1 MLFLAAACLLILS
14 FSLHA
19 EQLSIFVSVPPL
31 HYLAA
36 QVGGE
41 AVSVE
46 SIVPP
51 GHNPVNYDPTP
62 KQLQRFADADIYI
75 RSGVPFEQVWMP
87 RLKALNP
94 RMLIVD
100 ARSNL
105 PVASAAEHA
114 HSAVVHALDPHVWT
128 SPLNAIAI
136 SRNILHVL
144 LKLAPQ
150 HEQQFR
156 LNQQQLQQHLEKLH
170 HAIEEQLRP
179 FAGAT
184 FLVFHP
190 AWGYFAKTYG
200 LQQVAIEHLGKEPGP
215 KQLVSVI
222 ETARQ
227 QQIAFLLVQQQFSG
241 NTAKVVADEL
251 GVELIRTNPLA
262 YDLGASLQQMAA
274 AIAGIPRGDHE

>member
-1 MLFLAAACLLILS
+1 MRFLAAACLLILP

-19 EQLSIFVSVPPL
+19 EQISIFASVPPL
-31 HYLAA
+31 QYLAV

-62 KQLQRFADADIYI
+62 KQLQRFAEADLYL
-75 RSGVPFEQVWMP
+75 RSGVPFEQLWMP
-87 RLKALNP
+87 RLKTLNP
-94 RMLIVD
+94 HMLIVD

-105 PVASAAEHA
+105 PVNSAVEHA
-114 HSAVVHALDPHVWT
+114 HSTGDKSLDPHVWT

-136 SRNILHVL
+136 SRHILRAL
-144 LKLAPQ
+144 LKVAPQ

-156 LNQQQLQQHLEKLH
+156 LNQQQLEQQLKKLH
-170 HAIEEQLRP
+170 HSIEEQLSP
-179 FAGAT
+179 LAGNS

-200 LQQVAIEHLGKEPGP
+200 LQQVAIELQGKEPGP

-222 ETARQ
+222 EAARQ
-227 QQIAFLLVQQQFSG
+227 QQITSLLVQQQFSG

-262 YDLGASLQQMAA
+262 YDLAASLRQVAK
-274 AIAGIPRGDHE
+274 AIATAPGGDGE

>member
-1 MLFLAAACLLILS
+1 MRFLAAACLLI
-14 FSLHA
+14 FSHSVHA

-31 HYLAA
+31 QYLAA
-36 QVGGE
+36 EVGGE
-41 AVSVE
+41 AVTVE

-87 RLKALNP
+87 RLEVLNP
-94 RMLIVD
+94 NMLIVD

-105 PVASAAEHA
+105 PVVSVVHA
-114 HSAVVHALDPHVWT
+114 HSAGEQDLDPHVWT

-136 SRNILHVL
+136 SRNILHKLV
-144 LKLAPQ
+144 KLAPQ

-156 LNQQQLQQHLEKLH
+156 LNQQKLEQHLEKLH
-170 HAIEEQLRP
+170 HSIEEQLRP
-179 FAGAT
+179 FAGTT

-200 LQQVAIEHLGKEPGP
+200 LQQVAIEYQGKEPGP
-215 KQLVSVI
+215 KRLVSVI

-227 QQIAFLLVQQQFSG
+227 QQIAFLLLQQQFSG
-241 NTAKVVADEL
+241 NTAKVVAAEL
-251 GVELIRTNPLA
+251 GVELIRTDPLA
-262 YDLGASLQQMAA
+262 YDLSASLQQIAT
-274 AIAGIPRGDHE
+274 AIAGASGSNHE

>member
-1 MLFLAAACLLILS
+1 MRFLAALCLLI
-14 FSLHA
+14 FSSSVHA
-19 EQLSIFVSVPPL
+19 EQHSTFVSVPPL

-36 QVGGE
+36 QVGGN

-62 KQLQRFADADIYI
+62 KQLQRSADSDIYI

-87 RLKALNP
+87 RLEALNP
-94 RMLIVD
+94 GMLIVD

-105 PVASAAEHA
+105 PVASAAGHA
-114 HSAVVHALDPHVWT
+114 HSPAAQDLDPHVWT

-136 SRNILHVL
+136 SRQILQAL
-144 LKLAPQ
+144 LKVAPQ

-156 LNQQQLQQHLEKLH
+156 LNQQQLELHLEKLH
-170 HAIEEQLRP
+170 HAIAEQLKP
-179 FAGAT
+179 FAGAA

-190 AWGYFAKTYG
+190 AWGYFAQTYG
-200 LQQVAIEHLGKEPGP
+200 LQQVAIEYQGKEPGP
-215 KQLVSVI
+215 RRLVSVI

-227 QQIAFLLVQQQFSG
+227 QKIAFLLVQQQFSG

-251 GVELIRTNPLA
+251 GVELIRTDPLA
-262 YDLGASLQQMAA
+262 YDLGATLQQMAA
-274 AIAGIPRGDHE
+274 AIAGGRHE

>member
-1 MLFLAAACLLILS
+1 MRFLVAACLLILS

-31 HYLAA
+31 QYLAA

-46 SIVPP
+46 SIVLP

-75 RSGVPFEQVWMP
+75 RSGIPFEQVWMP
-87 RLKALNP
+87 RLEALNP
-94 RMLIVD
+94 NMLIVD

-105 PVASAAEHA
+105 PVTSAVHA
-114 HSAVVHALDPHVWT
+114 HSAGERDLDPHVWT

-136 SRNILHVL
+136 SRSILHALV
-144 LKLAPQ
+144 KLAPQ
-150 HEQQFR
+150 YEQQFR
-156 LNQQQLQQHLEKLH
+156 LNQQQLEQRLEKLH
-170 HAIEEQLRP
+170 HSIEEQLRP
-179 FAGAT
+179 IAGAT

-200 LQQVAIEHLGKEPGP
+200 LQQVAIEYQGKEPGP

-241 NTAKVVADEL
+241 NTAKVVAGEL

-262 YDLGASLQQMAA
+262 YDLGASLQQIVT
-274 AIAGIPRGDHE
+274 AITGAPEHHE

>member
-1 MLFLAAACLLILS
+1 MRFLAAACLLILS
-14 FSLHA
+14 FSVHA

-41 AVSVE
+41 AVTVE

-105 PVASAAEHA
+105 PVASAVHA
-114 HSAVVHALDPHVWT
+114 HSAGEQDLDPHVWT

-136 SRNILHVL
+136 SRNILQAL
-144 LKLAPQ
+144 LKVAPQ

-156 LNQQQLQQHLEKLH
+156 LNQQQMQQHLEKLH
-170 HAIEEQLRP
+170 HSIEEQLRP

-215 KQLVSVI
+215 KQLVRVI

-241 NTAKVVADEL
+241 NTAKVVAAEL

-262 YDLGASLQQMAA
+262 YDLGASLQQVAT
-274 AIAGIPRGDHE
+274 AIAGTPGGDHE

>member
-1 MLFLAAACLLILS
+1 MRFLAAACLLI
-14 FSLHA
+14 FSHFLHA
-19 EQLSIFVSVPPL
+19 EQISLLVSVPPL
-31 HYLAA
+31 QYLAE

-41 AVSVE
+41 AVTVE

-62 KQLQRFADADIYI
+62 KQLQRFANADIYI
-75 RSGVPFEQVWMP
+75 RSGMPFEQAWMP

-94 RMLIVD
+94 GMLIVD
-100 ARSNL
+100 ARNNL
-105 PVASAAEHA
+105 PVISAAEHV
-114 HSAVVHALDPHVWT
+114 HSAVTQDLDPHVWT
-128 SPLNAIAI
+128 SPLNAIVI
-136 SRNILHVL
+136 SRNILHTL
-144 LKLAPQ
+144 LKVAPQ
-150 HEQQFR
+150 HEQLFR

-170 HAIEEQLRP
+170 HSIEEQLRP
-179 FAGAT
+179 FVGDT

-200 LQQVAIEHLGKEPGP
+200 LQQVAIEYQGKEPGP

-241 NTAKVVADEL
+241 NTAKVVAAEL
-251 GVELIRTNPLA
+251 GVELIRTDPLA
-262 YDLGASLQQMAA
+262 YDLSDSLQQIAT
-274 AIAGIPRGDHE
+274 AIAGASGGDHE

>member
-1 MLFLAAACLLILS
+1 MRFLAAACLLILP

-19 EQLSIFVSVPPL
+19 EQISIFASVPPL
-31 HYLAA
+31 QYLAA

-62 KQLQRFADADIYI
+62 KQLQRFADADLYI
-75 RSGVPFEQVWMP
+75 RSGIPFEQVWMP
-87 RLKALNP
+87 RLKTLNP
-94 RMLIVD
+94 HMLIVD
-100 ARSNL
+100 ARSDL
-105 PVASAAEHA
+105 PVTSVVEHA
-114 HSAVVHALDPHVWT
+114 HSTGDESLDPHVWT

-136 SRNILHVL
+136 SRHILQAL
-144 LKLAPQ
+144 LKVAPQ

-156 LNQQQLQQHLEKLH
+156 LNQQQLEQQFKKLH
-170 HAIEEQLRP
+170 HSIEEQLSP
-179 FAGAT
+179 LAGNS

-200 LQQVAIEHLGKEPGP
+200 LQQVAIELQGKEPGP

-227 QQIAFLLVQQQFSG
+227 QQITSLLVQQQFSG

-251 GVELIRTNPLA
+251 GVELIRTDPLA
-262 YDLGASLQQMAA
+262 YDLAASLRQVAK
-274 AIAGIPRGDHE
+274 AIATAPGGDGE